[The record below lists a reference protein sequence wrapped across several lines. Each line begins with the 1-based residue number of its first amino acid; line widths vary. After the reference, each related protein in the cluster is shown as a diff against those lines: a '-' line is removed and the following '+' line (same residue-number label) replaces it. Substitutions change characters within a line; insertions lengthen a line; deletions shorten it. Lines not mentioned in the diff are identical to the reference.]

1 MEKPFFFHVQKKT
14 GFVGGLLLHTNDAE
28 NPVEAEA
35 VYEYY
40 TFTSSSS
47 LTKHAAYFLLVVCTA
62 LTLPLQ

>member
-1 MEKPFFFHVQKKT
+1 MGLLIEVGQQKKT

-40 TFTSSSS
+40 TFTLHLASQNMQ
-47 LTKHAAYFLLVVCTA
+47 LIFCL
-62 LTLPLQ
+62 